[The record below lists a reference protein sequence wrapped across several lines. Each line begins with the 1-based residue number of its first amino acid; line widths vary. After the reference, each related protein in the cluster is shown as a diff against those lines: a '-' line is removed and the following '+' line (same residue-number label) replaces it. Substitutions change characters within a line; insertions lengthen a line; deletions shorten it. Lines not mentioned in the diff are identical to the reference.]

1 MAIIGGPG
9 AYAFGWEEC
18 KELMDVMSSGHL
30 YRYGREDDP
39 AFKRKVLTFEKE
51 FGEYIGRPYA
61 TAVTNGSNALMNAMC
76 TLGIGAGDEVLV
88 PGYTFA
94 ATIGMVIWARAI
106 PIFVEID
113 ESLTMDPDDLESK
126 ITDKTKAIIPV
137 HMLGNPANMDRI
149 MEIAR
154 KHNLYVI
161 EDCCQCVGGS
171 YKGKMVGNFGDMA
184 AYSLNYYKTI
194 TCGDGG
200 VVISSNE
207 ERYVK
212 SFGLQDHGHQPN
224 RTGVEIGKR
233 SFIGY
238 NMRMNELQGAVAL
251 AQLRKLPNII
261 DALRAKKKM
270 LKDELS
276 DIPGIKFRKIND
288 EGECATILTLMF
300 DEKEQAD
307 KFAAAVGGATLAHS
321 GWHVYNNMENIL
333 GQMVYTDV
341 PCPFGCSFYGRKV
354 EYKKHMLPKTDYIL
368 DRCVNLSIGV
378 VDAGLGA
385 GFGINLNSTEEEIH
399 DCAKRIREVYAS
411 L

>member
-9 AYAFGWEEC
+9 AYAFGLEEC
-18 KELMDVMSSGHL
+18 RELMDVMMGGHL

-39 AFKRKVLTFEKE
+39 NFKRKVLTFEKE

-61 TAVTNGSNALMNAMC
+61 VAVTNGSNALMNAMC

-106 PIFVEID
+106 PVLVEVD
-113 ESLTMDPDDLESK
+113 DSLTMDPDDMESK
-126 ITDKTKAIIPV
+126 ITEKTKAIIPV
-137 HMLGNPANMDRI
+137 HMLGNPANMERI

-154 KHNLYVI
+154 KHNLLVI

-171 YKGKMVGNFGDMA
+171 YKGQKVGNFGDMA

-200 VVISSNE
+200 VAISSNQE
-207 ERYVK
+207 QYVR

-251 AQLRKLPNII
+251 AQLRKLPMII
-261 DALRAKKKM
+261 DTLRAKKKI
-270 LKDELS
+270 LKDEVS
-276 DIPGIKFRKIND
+276 KIDGVKFRRLND
-288 EGECATILTLMF
+288 PEECATILTLMF
-300 DEKEQAD
+300 DTKADAD
-307 KFAAAVGGATLAHS
+307 KFAEKIGSTTLAHS

-333 GQMVYTDV
+333 GQMVYTEV
-341 PCPFGCSFYGRKV
+341 PCPFGCSFYGKSI
-354 EYKKHMLPKTDYIL
+354 EYHKHMLPQTDDLL
-368 DRCVNLSIGV
+368 DRSVNISIGV

-385 GFGINLNSTEEEIH
+385 GFGINLNSTEDDIYAV
-399 DCAKRIREVYAS
+399 AKGIREAYES